1 MRKLKQNKY
10 WFILFSL
17 LLTGCFGNKGGIDS
31 LQQVQDLS
39 PSSISKDSKGMTPI
53 RLLAV
58 QETAMSTGAQGGLA
72 WRSKQINAD
81 LQAQA
86 GVLDQAFNF
95 NQMMLPHNVLPPVLT
110 QGDNTL
116 NLADNNT
123 IRIADRTYKIEAQA
137 KFVTVPPT
145 WRDYLWLSY
154 KKPDVPPAS
163 LLPQN
168 AKEKEIWQQYSALGW
183 KNGIYQADS
192 IYSAN
197 LSRLKRDFMG
207 MVRYRVLL
215 AQNMVTPPYVSS
227 ADLGVTGGGSDL
239 TINDRVL
246 RITALP
252 SLQANPKR
260 WNPVLQND
268 N

>member
-1 MRKLKQNKY
+1 MLRLNLLS
-10 WFILFSL
+10 LFFVSL
-17 LLTGCFGNKGGIDS
+17 LLTGCFGNQGGVDS
-31 LQQVQDLS
+31 LQQVQGLS

-53 RLLAV
+53 RMLAI
-58 QETAMSTGAQGGLA
+58 QQTAMSTGAQGGLA

-81 LQAQA
+81 LQAQTKM
-86 GVLDQAFNF
+86 LDQAFNF

-110 QGDNTL
+110 EGENTL
-116 NLADNNT
+116 SLTDNST
-123 IRIADRTYKIEAQA
+123 IRIADRTYKIESQA

-154 KKPDVPPAS
+154 KKPDLPPES

-168 AKEKEIWQQYSALGW
+168 SKEKEVWQHYSTIGW
-183 KNGIYQADS
+183 KNGIYQADG
-192 IYSAN
+192 IYAAN
-197 LSRLKRDFMG
+197 LSRLKRDFVG
-207 MVRYRVLL
+207 MIRYRALL

-239 TINDRVL
+239 TVNDRVL

-252 SLQANPKR
+252 GLQANPKQ
-260 WNPVLQND
+260 WKPVLQQ
-268 N
+268 